1 MNSIHKLKS
10 FLVLLLCTISTIAF
24 GQSSKFKVVL
34 DAGHGGKDF
43 GNSHHGYVEKKIALA
58 VTSKLGKILDKNPNI
73 DVVYTRQ
80 TDVFIELRERAQIAN
95 KMNAHLFI
103 SIHCNAVKNF
113 GPYGTETFVM
123 GMDRSA
129 MNLEIA
135 KKENQVI
142 EMEGDYKL
150 KYKGFDP
157 KSPETTLGLNLLKE
171 QYLDQSISIA
181 GKIQE
186 GFRTGLKRKSRGV
199 KQTPLWV
206 LDATIM
212 PGVLIELGF
221 LSNKEEGEYLNS
233 EKGQD
238 ELAESIANAIFSY
251 KKEYFGTGENE
262 QTAEKYVP
270 KNEPEEKEVVTK
282 EVDVKKDEPKETS
295 KADTQGVV
303 FKVQISASGKKL
315 DLTPANFKGLNNLSV
330 ATDNGTLFKYMYGNT
345 SDYNVAKQNLAEAKA
360 KGFDSAYIIAFKDG
374 KKVNLQ
380 DAIKN

>member
-1 MNSIHKLKS
+1 MNSTNKIKS
-10 FLVLLLCTISTIAF
+10 FLVILVFFFSALSF
-24 GQSSKFKVVL
+24 GQSGKFKVVL

-43 GNSHHGYVEKKIALA
+43 GNSHHGFVEKKIALA
-58 VTSKLGKILDKNPNI
+58 VVSKLGKILDKNSSI
-73 DVVYTRQ
+73 DVVYTRE
-80 TDVFIELRERAQIAN
+80 TDVFIELRERANIAN

-186 GFRTGLKRKSRGV
+186 GFRTGLNRKSRGV

-212 PGVLIELGF
+212 PGVLVELGF

-233 EKGQD
+233 EKGQN

-251 KKEYFGTGENE
+251 KKEYFGSGDNE
-262 QTAEKYVP
+262 QAAEKYVP
-270 KNEPEEKEVVTK
+270 KNEPEEKEAVAKTP
-282 EVDVKKDEPKETS
+282 EVKKTESKENS
-295 KADTQGVV
+295 QPDAKGVV

-315 DLTPANFKGLNNLSV
+315 ELSPSNFKGLNNLSV
-330 ATDNGTLFKYMYGNT
+330 STDNGTLFKYMYGST
-345 SDYNVAKQNLAEAKA
+345 SDYSVAKQNLAEAKS
-360 KGFDSAYIIAFKDG
+360 KGFDSAYIVAFKDG

-380 DAIKN
+380 DVIKN